1 MANPEYVL
9 EMRTKAKCSTIK
21 HREDERSSSFLLIV
35 NLHNTDCIFSF
46 FLLRFHYEISSFYAI
61 LRLAIKGRKEVF
73 RMNEQEK
80 TTMNIIE
87 PEGLSSCGAD
97 SGTWCGQ
104 ALKRVLIGMTLMG
117 LTLNVLC
124 LNYILPAIGMVFLLV
139 GLRALRRE
147 NAGFKG
153 GYVIAII
160 RTFYITV
167 WMILDTTIYA
177 DVLTGT
183 TAAVVLTLF
192 NLVIVLAQVV
202 CLWSGLKALRQ
213 KAGFG
218 AKCGAA
224 AALIVW
230 NVVLCALGLIRWSG
244 WIMLS
249 VMIAAYIIIMRR
261 LFALAGELDGAG
273 CTITPVPVKV
283 KDWQLVLSLAVLLAA
298 GMACGYAFGGSYP
311 MEWTPLDN
319 SAQAEVQSTKAK
331 LLELGF
337 PEAVLNDLSSEDIA
351 MCEGATQILSRTED
365 KPVNDGREVTTQ
377 TGETSYRIDTV
388 YDAKELRLTGVAVR
402 VGEYRWIIF
411 HHFLWTQP
419 MNYCGTEAVQLWPS
433 GQSDWWP
440 DGDATGRVL
449 CGRDGQTLTAAYHS
463 LGMQDTFTTDFF
475 GNSQSSINLTGA
487 FSMPRGSENQRG
499 YVCFPIQIAQED
511 TYVNSWVNYTHQN
524 TWAQYPARTAR
535 EGMWS
540 SSAFKTIQFAL
551 QFDATEGRMM
561 Y

>member
-1 MANPEYVL
+1 
-9 EMRTKAKCSTIK
+9 MRAIFGLDPITSGSVYLNG
-21 HREDERSSSFLLIV
+21 REVHIRNTRDAINHGIAMVNEDRRTYSSSFFCRLLIC
-35 NLHNTDCIFSF
+35 TIQTAYFRFS
-46 FLLRFHYEISSFYAI
+46 LLRFHYEISSFYAI

-104 ALKRVLIGMTLMG
+104 ALTRVLIGMTLTG

-153 GYVIAII
+153 GYVIAIL

-213 KAGFG
+213 KAGFE

-230 NVVLCALGLIRWSG
+230 NAVLCALGVMNWSG
-244 WIMLS
+244 WI
-249 VMIAAYIIIMRR
+249 VFGIIMIVLYIIIMRR
-261 LFALAGELDGAG
+261 LFALAGELDNAG
-273 CTITPVPVKV
+273 CTITPVPVRV

-298 GMACGYAFGGSYP
+298 GMACG
-311 MEWTPLDN
+311 
-319 SAQAEVQSTKAK
+319 
-331 LLELGF
+331 
-337 PEAVLNDLSSEDIA
+337 
-351 MCEGATQILSRTED
+351 
-365 KPVNDGREVTTQ
+365 
-377 TGETSYRIDTV
+377 
-388 YDAKELRLTGVAVR
+388 
-402 VGEYRWIIF
+402 
-411 HHFLWTQP
+411 
-419 MNYCGTEAVQLWPS
+419 
-433 GQSDWWP
+433 
-440 DGDATGRVL
+440 
-449 CGRDGQTLTAAYHS
+449 
-463 LGMQDTFTTDFF
+463 
-475 GNSQSSINLTGA
+475 
-487 FSMPRGSENQRG
+487 
-499 YVCFPIQIAQED
+499 
-511 TYVNSWVNYTHQN
+511 
-524 TWAQYPARTAR
+524 
-535 EGMWS
+535 
-540 SSAFKTIQFAL
+540 
-551 QFDATEGRMM
+551 
-561 Y
+561 

>member
-1 MANPEYVL
+1 
-9 EMRTKAKCSTIK
+9 
-21 HREDERSSSFLLIV
+21 
-35 NLHNTDCIFSF
+35 
-46 FLLRFHYEISSFYAI
+46 
-61 LRLAIKGRKEVF
+61 
-73 RMNEQEK
+73 MNEQEK

-104 ALKRVLIGMTLMG
+104 ALTRVLIGMTLTG

-213 KAGFG
+213 KAGFE

-230 NVVLCALGLIRWSG
+230 NVVLCALGVMNWSG
-244 WIMLS
+244 WI
-249 VMIAAYIIIMRR
+249 VFGIIMIVLYIIIMRR
-261 LFALAGELDGAG
+261 LFALAGELDNAG
-273 CTITPVPVKV
+273 CTITPVPVRV

-337 PEAVLNDLSSEDIA
+337 PEAVLNDLSAEDIA
-351 MCEGATQILSRTED
+351 SCEGATQILSRTED

-377 TGETSYRIDTV
+377 TGENSYQIDTV

-402 VGEYRWIIF
+402 VKQTDGTERWIIF

-440 DGDATGRVL
+440 DGDRPRAVRKGRSDAHGGV
-449 CGRDGQTLTAAYHS
+449 S
-463 LGMQDTFTTDFF
+463 L
-475 GNSQSSINLTGA
+475 
-487 FSMPRGSENQRG
+487 
-499 YVCFPIQIAQED
+499 
-511 TYVNSWVNYTHQN
+511 
-524 TWAQYPARTAR
+524 ARHAGHLHDR
-535 EGMWS
+535 L
-540 SSAFKTIQFAL
+540 FRQFAEQQQL
-551 QFDATEGRMM
+551 DRHVLHAARQRKSARLRLPPDTDRAGGYLRQQLGQLHASEHLGAVPGADCEGQHVEQQRVQDHPVRASVRCDRGQNDVLSTVI
-561 Y
+561 

>member
-21 HREDERSSSFLLIV
+21 HREDERSSSFWLPV

-73 RMNEQEK
+73 LMNEQEK

-104 ALKRVLIGMTLMG
+104 ALKRVLIGMTLTG

-153 GYVIAII
+153 GYVIAIL

-230 NVVLCALGLIRWSG
+230 NVVLCALGLISWSG

-261 LFALAGELDGAG
+261 LFALAGELDNAG
-273 CTITPVPVKV
+273 CTITPVPVRV

-377 TGETSYRIDTV
+377 TGENSYRIDTV

-419 MNYCGTEAVQLWPS
+419 MNYCGTEAVQLWPN

-449 CGRDGQTLTAAYHS
+449 CGRDGQTLAAAYHS
-463 LGMQDTFTTDFF
+463 LDTQDTFTTDFF

-499 YVCFPIQIAQED
+499 YVCFPIQTAQED

-535 EGMWS
+535 DSMWS

>member
-1 MANPEYVL
+1 
-9 EMRTKAKCSTIK
+9 
-21 HREDERSSSFLLIV
+21 
-35 NLHNTDCIFSF
+35 
-46 FLLRFHYEISSFYAI
+46 
-61 LRLAIKGRKEVF
+61 
-73 RMNEQEK
+73 MNEQEK

-153 GYVIAII
+153 GYVIAIL

-183 TAAVVLTLF
+183 TAAVVLTAV

-213 KAGFG
+213 KASFG

-244 WIMLS
+244 WITGII
-249 VMIAAYIIIMRR
+249 MIVLYIIIMRR

-337 PEAVLNDLSSEDIA
+337 PEAVLNDLSAEDIA

-377 TGETSYRIDTV
+377 TGENSYRIDTV

-419 MNYCGTEAVQLWPS
+419 MNYCGTEAVQLWPN
-433 GQSDWWP
+433 GQSDWWQ

-449 CGRDGQTLTAAYHS
+449 CSRDGQTLAAAYHS
-463 LGMQDTFTTDFF
+463 LDTQDTFTTDFF

-535 EGMWS
+535 DSMWS
-540 SSAFKTIQFAL
+540 SSAFKTVQSAL

>member
-1 MANPEYVL
+1 
-9 EMRTKAKCSTIK
+9 MRCVRGFGQDASRRAGLVGAGRSEVMCAIFGLDPITSGSVYLNGREVHIK
-21 HREDERSSSFLLIV
+21 NTRDAINHGIAMVSEDRRTYSSSFFCCLLIC
-35 NLHNTDCIFSF
+35 TIQTAYFRFS
-46 FLLRFHYEISSFYAI
+46 LLRFHYEISSLYAI

-80 TTMNIIE
+80 TTMDIIE

-104 ALKRVLIGMTLMG
+104 ALTRVLIGMTLTG

-153 GYVIAII
+153 GYVIAIL

-213 KAGFG
+213 KAGFE

-230 NVVLCALGLIRWSG
+230 NIVLCALGVMNWSG
-244 WIMLS
+244 WI
-249 VMIAAYIIIMRR
+249 VFGIIMIVLYIIIMRR
-261 LFALAGELDGAG
+261 LFALAGELDNAG
-273 CTITPVPVKV
+273 CTITPVPVRV

-298 GMACGYAFGGSYP
+298 GMVCGYAFGGSYP

-337 PEAVLNDLSSEDIA
+337 PEAVLNDLSAEDIA
-351 MCEGATQILSRTED
+351 SCEGATQILSRTED
-365 KPVNDGREVTTQ
+365 KPVTNGRGGRTLS
-377 TGETSYRIDTV
+377 GEKKWYANRHGVRCEGAAPDRRGGPREADRRHGKMDHLPSLPL
-388 YDAKELRLTGVAVR
+388 DAADELLR
-402 VGEYRWIIF
+402 
-411 HHFLWTQP
+411 H
-419 MNYCGTEAVQLWPS
+419 
-433 GQSDWWP
+433 
-440 DGDATGRVL
+440 
-449 CGRDGQTLTAAYHS
+449 
-463 LGMQDTFTTDFF
+463 
-475 GNSQSSINLTGA
+475 
-487 FSMPRGSENQRG
+487 RGS
-499 YVCFPIQIAQED
+499 
-511 TYVNSWVNYTHQN
+511 
-524 TWAQYPARTAR
+524 
-535 EGMWS
+535 
-540 SSAFKTIQFAL
+540 SAVAER
-551 QFDATEGRMM
+551 AE
-561 Y
+561 